1 MKTLS
6 VAELHALTAKRRRPR
21 NLEGPLQAEIVAALR
36 DRGLMAFA
44 IPNGGKRA
52 LATAKRLKVEGVQA
66 GVPDICVPMPSAR
79 TVWLE
84 VKHGRG
90 ATSAAQ
96 DAMHARLRLLG
107 HRVEVVRSVADALAV
122 FATATADSPQTR
134 EAHAEGLGSGERRE
148 GKVER

>member
-6 VAELHALTAKRRRPR
+6 VAELHALTGKPRRKPR
-21 NLEGPLQAEIVAALR
+21 NLEGPLQADIVAALR
-36 DRGLMAFA
+36 NRGLMAFA
-44 IPNGGKRA
+44 IPNGGMRSK
-52 LATAKRLKVEGVQA
+52 ATAARLRVEGVQA
-66 GVPDICVPMPSAR
+66 GVPDICVPGPSGR
-79 TVWLE
+79 TTWLE

-122 FATATADSPQTR
+122 CA
-134 EAHAEGLGSGERRE
+134 
-148 GKVER
+148 